1 MKLAKMIIVCLIV
14 LGFAV
19 FVCKDGIAAGGK
31 GNVKD
36 LGKKVYVW
44 SFNEGS
50 GKETK
55 DSTAGLVGKLVGDI
69 KWAEGASH
77 NTGDFSLQFAGKAGA
92 AQYVEIPSSKEVD
105 IDEQITMAAWIY
117 PDSLPTGDQ
126 ANKFTIIFKL
136 TYYLQ
141 IEPGNG
147 KDSQLAYYFYEA
159 QPEQYYLSDATV
171 KEKEWSHVALV
182 WDGNQATFYVN
193 GKKSNTVTHKGPGKS
208 NTNVVQFGGEN
219 AACCPRFFQ
228 GRMDNVTIANYA
240 LSNDEVKLLVA
251 SLAVNNAGKLTTTWG
266 NTKGLR

>member
-1 MKLAKMIIVCLIV
+1 MCRSRWEGQRKR
-14 LGFAV
+14 F
-19 FVCKDGIAAGGK
+19 
-31 GNVKD
+31 
-36 LGKKVYVW
+36 GKKVYVW

-69 KWAEGASH
+69 KWAEGASR
-77 NTGDFSLQFAGKAGA
+77 NAGDFSLQFAGKAGS
-92 AQYVEIPSSKEVD
+92 AQYVEVASSKEVD
-105 IDEQITMAAWIY
+105 IDEQITMAAWVY

-126 ANKFTIIFKL
+126 TTKFTIIFKL

-141 IEPGNG
+141 IEPGDG

-228 GRMDNVTIANYA
+228 GRIDNITIANYA
-240 LSNDEVKLLVA
+240 LSNDEVKQLVA
-251 SLAVNNAGKLTTTWG
+251 SLAVEKQDKLPITWSAIK
-266 NTKGLR
+266 NHK